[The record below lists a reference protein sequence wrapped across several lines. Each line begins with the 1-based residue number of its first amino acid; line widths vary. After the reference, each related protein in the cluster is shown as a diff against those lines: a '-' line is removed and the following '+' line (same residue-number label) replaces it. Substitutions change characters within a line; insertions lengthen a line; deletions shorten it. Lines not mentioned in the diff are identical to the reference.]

1 MPGQQSQLKNK
12 MGVAYRKILLLIPMS
27 LGFCLMAQTQTG
39 KDTLKVGVNDE
50 QIDFLLPKDSLFE
63 KEIVF
68 EDSGRRYIIRVQG
81 IPKTHTP
88 PKLRVVNPTP
98 AADKFEA
105 PLKRKKMRNLFA
117 DASIGITYPVGATGN
132 IVTKTSGFSF
142 AADRVYLSE
151 FNNQKFKPGIDLRL
165 NLYQVSKKLNN
176 NWWYK
181 RSIQFN
187 YYFFNSYSTV
197 YSSEY
202 TAKSDGNNTMVAD
215 SLVYSTSSATDITYH
230 RFRLLFPY
238 MFEKVMTLNN
248 GKQFAYS
255 LGVAFSMNLVTYRE
269 IKQGYAMWGF
279 NYNFNPGEA
288 LVNAI
293 VPMASVRYHRL
304 AWYGQLKYNPVS
316 NINLITNPQHWLF
329 QSGVTFNLY

>member
-1 MPGQQSQLKNK
+1 MP
-12 MGVAYRKILLLIPMS
+12 MGIALWLT
-27 LGFCLMAQTQTG
+27 AQTN
-39 KDTLKVGVNDE
+39 KDTLKVGINDE
-50 QIDFLLPKDSLFE
+50 KIDFLLAKDSVFE

-68 EDSGRRYIIRVQG
+68 EDSGRKYIIRVQG
-81 IPKTHTP
+81 IPKNVVQ
-88 PKLRVVNPTP
+88 PKLRVVDKAP
-98 AADKFEA
+98 AADKHEQ
-105 PLKRKKMRNLFA
+105 PIKGKKLRNLFA

-202 TAKSDGNNTMVAD
+202 TARSDGNNVMVAD
-215 SLVYSTSSATDITYH
+215 SLVYSTSSVTDITYH

-248 GKQFAYS
+248 GKQLAYS
-255 LGVAFSMNLVTYRE
+255 FGAAFSMNLVTYRE
-269 IKQGYAMWGF
+269 IKQGYTMWGF
-279 NYNFNPGEA
+279 NYNFNPGQA
-288 LVNAI
+288 LLNAI

-316 NINLITNPQHWLF
+316 NINLITNPQHWLI